1 MKNVIIPYQ
10 EKEFDLEEFN
20 DETRRLDSLN
30 YNLFL
35 NEKFYK
41 NQSIADVLYKLQ
53 HLIPYK
59 PSKKINKGITIDN
72 SVNLVLEFYEQLGL
86 RKNLEPI
93 LTNKHPMF
101 NTIIDKSFEDSY
113 VSHSTIDPKITFS
126 VGCLGTFY
134 GAINM
139 AHESSHAICG
149 YYTEFAK
156 LVDEQNKALTHGLIS
171 KEYNLAWDNIEKC
184 IRDVAQPKKDC
195 ISEINTYIIENL
207 FLEFAEKKNLISPE
221 DKISYKNLKSNSIR
235 RDIEVIIEEELIYRN
250 IRYIK
255 EKLNNTNNSLF
266 ENEYLQL
273 KEELSKHNSKEWITK
288 RLNFI
293 SKRQSI
299 NKQNTNCKF
308 RFRYVVAE
316 IFSTVWMNN
325 YLKSNKKEKQKMIDN
340 FKTFLLNNLDY
351 DIDSTTEL
359 LLPNETYETIINKF
373 VELVNSKNQELSQ

>member
-1 MKNVIIPYQ
+1 MKNEIVPYK

-20 DETRRLDSLN
+20 EETRRLDSLN
-30 YNLFL
+30 YNIFL

-53 HLIPYK
+53 YLIPYK
-59 PSKKINKGITIDN
+59 PAKKINKGITIDN
-72 SVNLVLEFYEQLGL
+72 SINLVLEFYEQLGL
-86 RKNLEPI
+86 RENLEPI

-101 NTIIDKSFEDSY
+101 NTIIDKSSEDSY

-126 VGCLGTFY
+126 IGNLGTFY

-156 LVDEQNKALTHGLIS
+156 LVDEQNKALIHGLIS

-316 IFSTVWMNN
+316 IFSTVWMDN

-351 DIDSTTEL
+351 DIDSMTEL